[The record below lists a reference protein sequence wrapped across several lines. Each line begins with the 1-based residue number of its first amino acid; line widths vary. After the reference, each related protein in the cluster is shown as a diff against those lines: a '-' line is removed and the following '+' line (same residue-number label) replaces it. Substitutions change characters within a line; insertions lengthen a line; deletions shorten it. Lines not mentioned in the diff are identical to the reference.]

1 MHLRGN
7 NGLALKPINFIVG
20 KEVSAMQST
29 NTFFQFNNSVFAKVG
44 GVILQINNHFFLSIS
59 FGWSVGLVPSLLH
72 PWKPI
77 YCNFFQL
84 ITRHASLC
92 FSLLPRLSFTK
103 ITLTRIPFSRHATR
117 WSGTLRTSPNCPPY
131 RSCQQTWKRP
141 GTYSQHPQL

>member
-92 FSLLPRLSFTK
+92 FSLLPRLSFPK
-103 ITLTRIPFSRHATR
+103 
-117 WSGTLRTSPNCPPY
+117 LR
-131 RSCQQTWKRP
+131 
-141 GTYSQHPQL
+141 